1 MPGMGLREGL
11 GLPGRRPVVL
21 ATVLSFFLCLAAM
34 APAAAVVE
42 ERVGERVFLV
52 RDKAGTST
60 QFQMVVLAGCSDE
73 PGGECRGLAHYLE
86 HLVLVGR
93 NPEHNDIAVRFFAD
107 ATSNGHTSQRATVY
121 VHSLPP
127 RPGGPAA
134 DLERL
139 FQFYAARLQDFAITE
154 QEVER
159 ERNVVLQEHDWR
171 VGSSPYRRFER
182 KLDRELIPDHPSG
195 QWTIGTRE
203 NISALTLAEA
213 QAFHRAW
220 YAINNAYFVVKAD
233 MSAEELKAIADRTL
247 GKLRAKRL
255 PPRAT
260 LKQPAVPVERKAF
273 TESDRAVKRASV
285 LYRKLI
291 RIEGGDTPAQ
301 RAARSILVS
310 FLRSR
315 LPGSPHDALV
325 DRQEVANG
333 TPFVGIDRVAPKTFV
348 VRMSAEVA
356 PDVDTDKL
364 RAAME
369 AYVDGLAGLA
379 FPQDLLDRLKQ
390 RAADARR
397 NEDKDA
403 VVVYNRLVSWLS
415 NRSDYADLALWPQ
428 RIAGVSQPA
437 VREALVSLAAKG
449 RVVTGS
455 LTPASEAASR

>member
-1 MPGMGLREGL
+1 MSGRGLQRGL
-11 GLPGRRPVVL
+11 LASLAAVCFVL
-21 ATVLSFFLCLAAM
+21 AWN
-34 APAAAVVE
+34 APAKAVVE
-42 ERVGERVFLV
+42 ERISDRVFLV
-52 RDKAGTST
+52 RDKPGTST
-60 QFQMVVLAGCSDE
+60 QFQMIVLAGCGDE
-73 PGGECRGLAHYLE
+73 AGGECKGLAHYLE

-93 NPEHNDIAVRFFAD
+93 NPEHNDSAVRFFAD
-107 ATSNGHTSQRATVY
+107 ASSNGHTSQRATVY
-121 VHSLPP
+121 VHGLPP

-139 FQFYAARLQDFAITE
+139 FQFYAARLHDFAITE
-154 QEVER
+154 KEAER

-182 KLDRELIPDHPSG
+182 RLDRELIPDHPSG

-203 NISALTLAEA
+203 SIGALTLAEA

-220 YAINNAYFVVKAD
+220 YAVNNAYFVVKAD
-233 MSAEELKAIADRTL
+233 MSVEELRAIADRTL

-260 LKQPAVPVERKAF
+260 LKQPAVPIERKDF
-273 TESDRAVKRASV
+273 SESDRAVKRASV

-291 RIEGGDTPAQ
+291 RIEGGDTAAQ
-301 RAARSILVS
+301 RAARSILAG

-315 LPGSPHDALV
+315 LPGSPHDVLV

-348 VRMSAEVA
+348 IRMSAEVA
-356 PDVDTDKL
+356 PDVETDKL

-369 AYVDGLAGLA
+369 AYVDGLARLD
-379 FPQDLLDRLKQ
+379 FPQELLDRLK
-390 RAADARR
+390 RRTADAKR
-397 NEDKDA
+397 NEDQDA
-403 VVVYNRLVSWLS
+403 AIVYNRLVNWLS
-415 NRSDYADLALWPQ
+415 NRSDYADLAQWPQ
-428 RIAGVSQPA
+428 RIAEVSQPA

-455 LTPASEAASR
+455 LLPASDAASR